1 MFLQVTP
8 QAIFTSFK
16 LPKSN
21 QLPPVIPS
29 PVIATIEE
37 FPVSMATQIS
47 TKFKTKIELIVSF
60 FMRPRSLTL
69 TQHNRPTGSLL
80 VTLDQERTSVVKLFS
95 LFQMPLQCDN

>member
-1 MFLQVTP
+1 MQVTP

-47 TKFKTKIELIVSF
+47 TKFKTKIELIVAF
-60 FMRPRSLTL
+60 FLSLTL